1 MNVELTDEKR
11 IAYTQVLEV
20 LRNMNEEDIK
30 KVPEKIIELFN
41 RNCAKNYEFKIN
53 PVISL
58 KELGLNNYALS
69 LLAML
74 QINYWCK
81 SDDEKIALAD
91 KFSENERKDQE
102 ELRIKYNPDNL
113 FKKNKQEIMQE
124 ENVVEKKE
132 QKIIPEEN
140 ILEKK
145 ENSLPAK
152 IPWYKSL
159 IQKIKEIFKKKS

>member
-1 MNVELTDEKR
+1 MNVKLTDEKR

-41 RNCAKNYEFKIN
+41 KNCAKNYEFKIN

-58 KELGLNNYALS
+58 KEQGLNNYALS

-91 KFSENERKDQE
+91 KFSENERKYQE
-102 ELRIKYNPDNL
+102 ELRKKYNLDNL
-113 FKKNKQEIMQE
+113 FKKNKQETMQE
-124 ENVVEKKE
+124 ENVVEK

-140 ILEKK
+140 IVEKK

-159 IQKIKEIFKKKS
+159 IQKIKEIFKMKN